1 MAREFISIPDQIVQP
16 GANVLFESDGYPI
29 NRGYIYHRVGSGQI
43 KLASPSL
50 MGVRYSCRCGNMPLA
65 DYLVEFHG
73 NVQIPEGGT
82 VEQISL
88 SILSDGDIDAGGIML
103 TTPTAVEIPEN
114 VGASIIATIPWICR
128 CSNVSVRNTG
138 TEAVQI
144 VNGGLIIDYAGI
156 RR

>member
-1 MAREFISIPDQIVQP
+1 MAREFIAIPDQIVQP
-16 GANVLFESDGYPI
+16 NANVLFESDGYPI
-29 NRGYIYHRVGSGQI
+29 NQGLIYHRVGSGQL

-50 MGVRYSCRCGNMPLA
+50 MGVRNCCRYRMPLA

-73 NVQIPEGGT
+73 NVQIPEDGT
-82 VEQISL
+82 AGQISL
-88 SILSDGDIDAGGIML
+88 SIISDGDIDAGGIML
-103 TTPTAVEIPEN
+103 TTPTAVEVPEN

-138 TEAVQI
+138 EEAIQI
-144 VNGGLIIDYAGI
+144 VNGGLIVDFAGI